1 MKYLVILITFILM
14 SSFYIV
20 NDVEEF
26 HIKMEGKKNV
36 ETFKKKHPQIIK
48 DRAVYIAYLQKYYKG
63 NENEFIS
70 LLKH

>member
-1 MKYLVILITFILM
+1 MKYLVILITSILM

-26 HIKMEGKKNV
+26 HIKMEGKENV

-48 DRAVYIAYLQKYYKG
+48 DRAC
-63 NENEFIS
+63 
-70 LLKH
+70 LLYTSDAADE

>member
-1 MKYLVILITFILM
+1 MKYMVTLITFILM
-14 SSFYIV
+14 SSFCIV

-26 HIKMEGKKNV
+26 HIKMEGKENV
-36 ETFKKKHPQIIK
+36 EIFKKKYPKIVR
-48 DRAVYIAYLQKYYKG
+48 DRAVYIAYLQKYYNG

>member
-26 HIKMEGKKNV
+26 HIRMEGKKNV
-36 ETFKKKHPQIIK
+36 
-48 DRAVYIAYLQKYYKG
+48 
-63 NENEFIS
+63 
-70 LLKH
+70 

>member
-1 MKYLVILITFILM
+1 MKYLVILITSILM

-36 ETFKKKHPQIIK
+36 EIFKKKHPKIVR

>member
-1 MKYLVILITFILM
+1 M
-14 SSFYIV
+14 SSFYTV

-26 HIKMEGKKNV
+26 HIKMEGKENV
-36 ETFKKKHPQIIK
+36 ENFKEKHKKIVK
-48 DRAVYIAYLQKYYKG
+48 DRAVYIAYLQKYYNG

>member
-1 MKYLVILITFILM
+1 M

-26 HIKMEGKKNV
+26 HIRMEGKKNV
-36 ETFKKKHPQIIK
+36 EIFKKKYPKIVS
-48 DRAVYIAYLQKYYKG
+48 DRAVYIAYLQKYYNG

>member
-1 MKYLVILITFILM
+1 M

-26 HIKMEGKKNV
+26 HIKMEGKENV
-36 ETFKKKHPQIIK
+36 EAFKKKRPQIVR

>member
-1 MKYLVILITFILM
+1 MKYLVILITSILM

-26 HIKMEGKKNV
+26 HIKMEGKENV
-36 ETFKKKHPQIIK
+36 ETFKKKYPQIIK

>member
-1 MKYLVILITFILM
+1 M

-26 HIKMEGKKNV
+26 HIKMEGKENV
-36 ETFKKKHPQIIK
+36 EAFKKKHSQIVR